1 MPARA
6 LARGPLLLVY
16 ALSRQSGQLLATCFE
31 GAPLTPDDFAVYSA
45 LRLVAPAT
53 PSSLAST
60 LGMRQSTLSGYLR
73 RMEQRQHLAR
83 RRHPHDGR
91 SALIALTAAGTR
103 VTEACFPHF
112 QEAISPLLERLGDD
126 GPEVLAAM
134 ERLSVALD
142 EVIAAV
148 GRDRDDGDG
157 AAGDTA
163 VGE

>member
-16 ALSRQSGQLLATCFE
+16 ALSRQSGQLLTTCFE
-31 GAPLTPDDFAVYSA
+31 DAPLTPDDFAVYSA

-73 RMEQRQHLAR
+73 RMEQRRHVVR
-83 RRHPHDGR
+83 RPHPRDGR
-91 SALIALTAAGTR
+91 SALIALTASGTA

-112 QEAISPLLERLGDD
+112 QEAINPLLDRLGDD
-126 GPEVLAAM
+126 GPDILAAM
-134 ERLSVALD
+134 ERLSAAMD

-148 GRDRDDGDG
+148 GRERAVGD
-157 AAGDTA
+157 AA

>member
-45 LRLVAPAT
+45 LRLLAPAT

-60 LGMRQSTLSGYLR
+60 LGMKQSTLSGYLR
-73 RMEQRQHLAR
+73 RMEQRRHLIR
-83 RRHPHDGR
+83 RPHPRDGR
-91 SALIALTAAGTR
+91 SALIGLTASGRA

-112 QEAISPLLERLGDD
+112 QEAINPLLEQLGDD
-126 GPEVLAAM
+126 GPDILAAM
-134 ERLSVALD
+134 ERLSAALD
-142 EVIAAV
+142 EVLTAV
-148 GRDRDDGDG
+148 GRDRAVGD
-157 AAGDTA
+157 AA

>member
-16 ALSRQSGQLLATCFE
+16 AVSRQSGQLLSACFE

-45 LRLVAPAT
+45 LRLIAPAT

-60 LGMRQSTLSGYLR
+60 LGMKQSTLSGYLR
-73 RMEQRQHLAR
+73 RMEQRRHLVR
-83 RRHPHDGR
+83 KPHPRDGR
-91 SALIALTAAGTR
+91 SALIGLTAPGTA

-112 QEAISPLLERLGDD
+112 QEAINPLLERLGDD
-126 GPEVLAAM
+126 NPRILAAM
-134 ERLSVALD
+134 ERLSTALD
-142 EVIAAV
+142 DVIAEVA
-148 GRDRDDGDG
+148 RSR
-157 AAGDTA
+157 ATAEPA